1 MYIQI
6 KDILKSRS
14 YGGHL
19 TKNWVKQDLPRFA
32 QLMADQTTRSKIS
45 IFSFARQKK
54 IIMHS
59 SSCKVMQSNSFYPTV
74 IDLAFSTIGCQTPTA
89 VYSRKSIAEFKVAK
103 DSIVGSK
110 TTLRSLL
117 RYDFYYKLYF
127 LAAAIKLSPQEP
139 STTPEYA
146 GKNEHSQRTCKATI
160 IVIPQERYFTTRN
173 FLESIN
179 SSTSFIREKNNKNN
193 LQWLLQ
199 TTPKRVKQ
207 RLFPVGGKVAL
218 RPIGGKVA
226 LRPFGK
232 APTEDTIN
240 TDSVMLKGNSQRQPA
255 SGQGFAVNNVFLFNE
270 LDCLEYETFD
280 RMPGFE
286 IQFNNEN

>member
-1 MYIQI
+1 
-6 KDILKSRS
+6 
-14 YGGHL
+14 
-19 TKNWVKQDLPRFA
+19 
-32 QLMADQTTRSKIS
+32 
-45 IFSFARQKK
+45 
-54 IIMHS
+54 
-59 SSCKVMQSNSFYPTV
+59 MQSNSFYPTV

-160 IVIPQERYFTTRN
+160 IVIPQETKDFTTRN

-218 RPIGGKVA
+218 RPKGKFFNFQ
-226 LRPFGK
+226 LKKTFLGK

-240 TDSVMLKGNSQRQPA
+240 TDSVMLKPSGDALRLGNSQRQPA

>member
-32 QLMADQTTRSKIS
+32 QLMADKTTRSKIS

-146 GKNEHSQRTCKATI
+146 GKNEHIFPGAQDTKD
-160 IVIPQERYFTTRN
+160 FTTRN

-179 SSTSFIREKNNKNN
+179 SSTNGFIREKNNKNN
-193 LQWLLQ
+193 LQWLLKISFPFSLLS
-199 TTPKRVKQ
+199 PKGKQ
-207 RLFPVGGKVAL
+207 RLKGKE
-218 RPIGGKVA
+218 
-226 LRPFGK
+226 K
-232 APTEDTIN
+232 APTEYNIRSEDTIN
-240 TDSVMLKGNSQRQPA
+240 KRDSQRQPA
-255 SGQGFAVNNVFLFNE
+255 SQVAVNNVFLFNE